1 MFSLASCRSLGAD
14 AAGRQA
20 TTHGTLPWTA
30 SHERRA
36 VLARFCPASM
46 AYMGPGG
53 SGYGDSYRW
62 GDDVLA
68 GLNDEQRAVLEPP
81 YHVRLRRP
89 IIDDDGTLLTDE
101 EAKVLHS
108 FDWLK
113 VRHARG
119 RL

>member
-1 MFSLASCRSLGAD
+1 MLSLASCCSLGAD
-14 AAGRQA
+14 AAGWQA

-30 SHERRA
+30 SHER
-36 VLARFCPASM
+36 
-46 AYMGPGG
+46 
-53 SGYGDSYRW
+53 
-62 GDDVLA
+62 
-68 GLNDEQRAVLEPP
+68 RAVLEPP

-89 IIDDDGTLLTDE
+89 IIDDDGSLLTDE